1 MRDSFLH
8 ISPIKNRI
16 PKERELNLIE
26 ISFISDILK
35 CNEIVKNPLEYETY
49 GTIFC
54 EECINQWSKIQKVK
68 KPVIYF
74 KITHFWNL

>member
-8 ISPIKNRI
+8 ISPIKNGI
-16 PKERELNLIE
+16 PSERVLNLIE

-35 CNEIVKNPLEYETY
+35 CPIRNEIIKNPFECETC

-54 EECINQWSKIQKVK
+54 EEYINQ
-68 KPVIYF
+68 
-74 KITHFWNL
+74 